1 MSDDVRKLLERAA
14 ADAGRPVLS
23 TEAVWAGA
31 ARVRFRRRAAVSCA
45 ALAVVAAGVVAVPQ
59 LKQDPAASLDRVSVA
74 ASTGTAGTDK
84 ASRVAALLPPGVG
97 KLEEVSFVVL
107 IKHVKPS
114 EARRD
119 FVGPLDGDYAV
130 RKDGGVGYLA
140 FEIRTAKEVAAK
152 SGGGDGADPAAED
165 LCKAN
170 GKEPKRA
177 DCVREVLPDGRVLTT
192 WSDSMD
198 YGDGTPQWGPEI
210 DGQLLLEDG
219 SALMLRSSTG
229 FEAKGAQGPLLKSP
243 PLNSAQVR
251 ELMVRPELLPEK

>member
-31 ARVRFRRRAAVSCA
+31 ARVRFRRRAAVTGA
-45 ALAVVAAGVVAVPQ
+45 ALAVVVAGAVAVPQ
-59 LKQDPAASLDRVSVA
+59 LKQDPAASLDRASVA

-84 ASRVAALLPPGVG
+84 ASRVAALLPAGVG
-97 KLEEVSFVVL
+97 RLEEVSFVVL

-130 RKDGGVGYLA
+130 HKDGGVGYLA

-152 SGGGDGADPAAED
+152 SGAGGTDPAAVD
-165 LCKAN
+165 LCEVD

-177 DCVREVLPDGRVLTT
+177 DCVRQVLPDGRVLTT
-192 WSDSMD
+192 WSDTMD
-198 YGDGTPQWGPEI
+198 YGDGTPRWGPEI
-210 DGQLLLEDG
+210 DGQLVLEDG
-219 SALMLRSSTG
+219 SALILRSSTG

-251 ELMVRPELLPEK
+251 ELMLRPELLPEK